1 MFKYFPHTPN
11 DIKEML
17 DKIGVNSL
25 DDLFKELPSHLKITS
40 DLNLPNAMSEIEI
53 RKHLKEIGNKNKEFI
68 SFLGAGSYD
77 VYTPSVIGAL
87 TSRQEF
93 LTSYTPY
100 QPEISQGTL
109 TYIFEFQSMI
119 CELTGMD
126 VSNASVYD
134 GATATTEAMFMATS
148 HTKRNKVLVSSTV
161 SPRVREVLKTYAKY
175 RGITIELIES
185 ENFVTDFTD
194 FKNKLN
200 NEVACVIVQNPNFF
214 GSIEDYSN
222 YKELIEENNSLF
234 IMNVDPSTLSVLK
247 TPKEYNADIA
257 CGDGQTLG
265 IPYNYGGPYVGFMA
279 TTEKLIRKMPGRIC
293 GMTEDV
299 DGRRGFV
306 LTLQAREQH
315 IRREKANSNIC
326 SNQSLMALHTV
337 IYMALMGKQGLV
349 EVAKRAYNNAH
360 YLKEKLLKT
369 NKFSEVNQNHFFK
382 EFVLKTNLDVNKLNK
397 YLIDNG
403 YLSGYDLSMVDPKYE
418 GLVLFCATEVRTRD
432 EIDEFTK
439 LIEVYNDVR

>member
-1 MFKYFPHTPN
+1 MFKYFPHTEQ
-11 DIKEML
+11 DIQAML
-17 DKIGVNSL
+17 EKIGVNSL
-25 DDLFKELPSHLKITS
+25 DDLFAEIPSHLKITQ

-53 RKHLKEIGNKNKEFI
+53 RKHIRKLGNKNQEFI

-77 VYTPSVIGAL
+77 VYTPAVIGAL

-134 GATATTEAMFMATS
+134 GATATAESMFMAIS
-148 HTKRNKVLVSSTV
+148 QTKRNKVLVSSTIN
-161 SPRVREVLKTYAKY
+161 PRTIEVLRTYAKY
-175 RGITIELIES
+175 RNIEIEVIES
-185 ENFVTDFTD
+185 ENFETSKADLE
-194 FKNKLN
+194 KKLN
-200 NEVACVIVQNPNFF
+200 DEVACVIVQNPNFF
-214 GSIEDYSN
+214 GSIEEFTGFKD
-222 YKELIEENNSLF
+222 LIEANKSLF

-247 TPKEYNADIA
+247 TPREYGADIA

-265 IPYNYGGPYVGFMA
+265 IPYNFGGPYVGYMA
-279 TTEKLIRKMPGRIC
+279 TTEKFIRKMPGRIC
-293 GMTEDV
+293 GMTYDV
-299 DGRRGFV
+299 DGRRGFA

-337 IYMALMGKQGLV
+337 IYMSLMGKRGLV
-349 EVAKRAYNNAH
+349 DVAKRSFNNAH
-360 YLKEKLLKT
+360 YLKESLINT
-369 NKFSEVNQNHFFK
+369 NKFKDVNQNNFFK
-382 EFVLKTNLDVNKLNK
+382 EFVLQTDLDIEKLND
-397 YLIDNG
+397 YLMANG
-403 YLSGYDLSMVDPKYE
+403 YLSGYDLSNLGPEYKGHIM
-418 GLVLFCATEVRTRD
+418 FCATEARTKA
-432 EIDEFTK
+432 EIDEFVK
-439 LIEVYNDVR
+439 LIEVYSDV

>member
-1 MFKYFPHTPN
+1 MFKYFPHTPS

-25 DDLFKELPSHLKITS
+25 DDLFMDLPSHLKVTS
-40 DLNLPNAMSEIEI
+40 DLNLPNAMSEVEI
-53 RKHLKEIGNKNKEFI
+53 RKHLKEIGSKNKEFI

-77 VYTPSVIGAL
+77 VYTPSVISAL

-134 GATATTEAMFMATS
+134 GATATVEAMFMATG

-175 RGITIELIES
+175 RGITVELIES
-185 ENFVTDFTD
+185 ENFVTNFND

-200 NEVACVIVQNPNFF
+200 NEVACVVVQNPNFF

-222 YKELIEENNSLF
+222 YKELIEANNSLF

-247 TPKEYNADIA
+247 TPREYNADIA

-265 IPYNYGGPYVGFMA
+265 IPYNFGGPYVGFMA

-299 DGRRGFV
+299 DGKRGFV

-360 YLKEKLLKT
+360 YLKEMLLKT
-369 NKFSEVNQNHFFK
+369 NKFSEVNQSHFFK
-382 EFVLKTNLDVNKLNK
+382 EFVLKTDLDVAKLNK
-397 YLIDNG
+397 YLLDNG
-403 YLSGYDLSMVDPKYE
+403 YLSGYDLSKVDPKYN
-418 GLVLFCATEVRTRD
+418 GLVLFCATEVRTKE
-432 EIDEFTK
+432 EIDEFVK